1 MPPNNPYDD
10 LLKNLVRLIEQVTGL
25 EQNMRNLR
33 NMQPDAPHIIGCA
46 IISDGIPQDQEIP
59 LSRPFEVSY
68 EIVDA
73 GNIAYLTVA
82 LPSILSGD
90 PDIEVTDDTVYI
102 TAAGSRAPVQLGFR
116 VISDSCSYQ
125 VRNGMIDV
133 TLIKEPSI
141 PDSSE

>member
-1 MPPNNPYDD
+1 MPNNPYDD
-10 LLKNLVRLIEQVTGL
+10 LLKNLARLIEQVTGL

-46 IISDGIPQDQEIP
+46 IITGGISQDQEIP
-59 LSRPFEVSY
+59 FSRPFEVSY
-68 EIVDA
+68 EIIDA
-73 GNIAYLTVA
+73 GTTAYLTVA
-82 LPSILSGD
+82 LPSILTGE
-90 PDIEVTDDTVYI
+90 PEIEVTSDTVFI

-125 VRNGMIDV
+125 VQNGIVDV

-141 PDSSE
+141 QDCSE